1 MTNNIVIGIEGLV
14 GAGKTSICRELIQRI
29 PNSVLINGGNIYRA
43 IVAVAIQNG
52 NKLSDLKNNASNIN
66 MKELMDKF
74 NIELIIENG
83 ETIIYSNGKR
93 LDDEYLQSKEISL
106 AVSSLGGR
114 TNEKG
119 LFEFARTLIDNL
131 AKKYTV
137 ILSGRVVINIYPKCD
152 YHLFITADLDV
163 RVKRKAS
170 QYKDKTE
177 TEVRENIIQRD
188 KLQKEVG
195 YYDLS
200 EITKVID
207 VTESKSV
214 TESTEKILD
223 LIKIP
228 LKI

>member
-131 AKKYTV
+131 AKKYNV
-137 ILSGRVVINIYPKCD
+137 IWEL
-152 YHLFITADLDV
+152 YHSIM
-163 RVKRKAS
+163 
-170 QYKDKTE
+170 
-177 TEVRENIIQRD
+177 
-188 KLQKEVG
+188 
-195 YYDLS
+195 
-200 EITKVID
+200 
-207 VTESKSV
+207 
-214 TESTEKILD
+214 
-223 LIKIP
+223 
-228 LKI
+228 